1 MIDLFIA
8 AVSTAAFFIYQN
20 KENKTV
26 VFILWIL
33 MVLSLVKIAENID
46 KSMKSIMEE
55 IHSPYSLDEPG
66 QFDPRIPIIRIY
78 LDYEN
83 PQDTLLRDS
92 ILIYE
97 REIPNKKLI
106 DDLYRKVEK

>member
-1 MIDLFIA
+1 MMIDLFIA
-8 AVSTAAFFIYQN
+8 AVSTAAFFICRN

-33 MVLSLVKIAENID
+33 MILSLVKIADNID
-46 KSMKSIMEE
+46 KEIKNTIKE
-55 IHSPYSLDEPG
+55 IHSFYSLDEPG

-83 PQDTLLRDS
+83 PQDTLLKDS

-97 REIPNKKLI
+97 RELSSRNLI
-106 DDLYRKVEK
+106 DE

>member
-33 MVLSLVKIAENID
+33 MVLSLVKIADNID
-46 KSMKSIMEE
+46 KSMEE
-55 IHSPYSLDEPG
+55 IQSLYLEDGPG
-66 QFDPRIPIIRIY
+66 QFDPRIPVIRIY

-83 PQDTLLRDS
+83 PQDTLLKDS

-97 REIPNKKLI
+97 RELSSRNLI
-106 DDLYRKVEK
+106 NE

>member
-8 AVSTAAFFIYQN
+8 AVSTAAFFICQN

-46 KSMKSIMEE
+46 KSMEE
-55 IHSPYSLDEPG
+55 IQSLYLEDGPG
-66 QFDPRIPIIRIY
+66 QFDPRIPVIRIY

-83 PQDTLLRDS
+83 PQDTLLKDS
-92 ILIYE
+92 ILIHE
-97 REIPNKKLI
+97 RELSSRNLI
-106 DDLYRKVEK
+106 NE

>member
-8 AVSTAAFFIYQN
+8 AVSTAAFFICQN

-33 MVLSLVKIAENID
+33 MVLSLVKIADKID
-46 KSMKSIMEE
+46 RSMEEMKSLYLE
-55 IHSPYSLDEPG
+55 DGPG
-66 QFDPRIPIIRIY
+66 QFDPRIPVIRIY

-83 PQDTLLRDS
+83 PQDTLLKDS

-97 REIPNKKLI
+97 RELSSRNLI
-106 DDLYRKVEK
+106 DE

>member
-1 MIDLFIA
+1 MIIDLFIA
-8 AVSTAAFFIYQN
+8 AVSTAAFFICQN

-33 MVLSLVKIAENID
+33 MVLSLVKIADNID
-46 KSMKSIMEE
+46 KSMEE
-55 IHSPYSLDEPG
+55 IQSLYLEDGPG
-66 QFDPRIPIIRIY
+66 QFDPRIPVIRIY

-83 PQDTLLRDS
+83 PQDTLLKDS

-97 REIPNKKLI
+97 RELSSRNLI
-106 DDLYRKVEK
+106 NE

>member
-33 MVLSLVKIAENID
+33 MILSLVKIADNID
-46 KSMKSIMEE
+46 KSMEEMKSLYLE
-55 IHSPYSLDEPG
+55 DGPG
-66 QFDPRIPIIRIY
+66 QFDPRIPVIRIY

-83 PQDTLLRDS
+83 PQDTLLKDS
-92 ILIYE
+92 ILIYQ
-97 REIPNKKLI
+97 RELSSEKLI
-106 DDLYRKVEK
+106 NK